1 MKQKTKKNTS
11 KKDIINNIESII
23 GTSSQN
29 IQKIT
34 NETIEILI
42 HVLKKNNKLNIKNFG
57 SFKIIFKKEREGRNP
72 KTSEIYSIN
81 SRNSISF
88 KASNVFKKEI
98 NEI

>member
-1 MKQKTKKNTS
+1 MKQKIKKNIR
-11 KKDIINNIESII
+11 KKDKTKNLTSII

-34 NETIEILI
+34 NDIIDILTQ
-42 HVLKKNNKLNIKNFG
+42 VLKENKKLNIKNFG
-57 SFKIIFKKEREGRNP
+57 SFNIIFKNEREGRNP
-72 KTSEIYSIN
+72 KTNAIHKVK

-88 KASNVFKKEI
+88 KVSNKFKREL

>member
-1 MKQKTKKNTS
+1 MKQKIKKNIR
-11 KKDIINNIESII
+11 KEDITKNLTSII

-34 NETIEILI
+34 NDIIDILTQ
-42 HVLKKNNKLNIKNFG
+42 VLKENKKLNIKNFG
-57 SFKIIFKKEREGRNP
+57 SFNIVFKNEREGRNP
-72 KTSEIYSIN
+72 KTNVIYKVK

-88 KASNVFKKEI
+88 KVSSKFKREL